1 MSDKDETPKE
11 EKVPEGMTSTSE
23 GVQTNEVVNQTPDQF
38 YGGEG
43 QERRDEA
50 EAPKSHATKGMTH
63 LGWTEASRLEDTA
76 EQQERDRKDA
86 EKRSSKEDKD

>member
-1 MSDKDETPKE
+1 MSDEKKE
-11 EKVPEGMTSTSE
+11 APEEPKVPEGMTSTSE
-23 GVQTNEVVNQTPDQF
+23 GVQTNEVVTQTPDQF

-43 QERRDEA
+43 SERRDQA
-50 EAPKSHATKGMTH
+50 EAPKGHATKGMTQ

-86 EKRSSKEDKD
+86 ERRAGRDKD